1 MSTTTS
7 EGSPFRTVTLEQAD
21 GRLGQILSRV
31 CREKGRVEIR
41 DGEHACVLIS
51 KEELQTLE
59 EALEILSNT
68 SDVKKIAQTIAAIT
82 HTVAQGPLVATAP
95 AAPAPVPCRSGAN

>member
-1 MSTTTS
+1 MSATTS
-7 EGSPFRTVTLEQAD
+7 AESASSFRSVSLTHAQS
-21 GRLGQILSRV
+21 GLGQILARV

-41 DGEHACVLIS
+41 DGQHACVLIS
-51 KEELQTLE
+51 KEELETLE

-82 HTVAQGPLVATAP
+82 HTVAQGPLVAT
-95 AAPAPVPCRSGAN
+95 GAVRDTSN

>member
-1 MSTTTS
+1 MSTPTS
-7 EGSPFRTVTLEQAD
+7 DGSSFRSVPLVQAE
-21 GRLGQILSRV
+21 GRLGQILQRV

-59 EALEILSNT
+59 EALEILANT
-68 SDVKKIAQTIAAIT
+68 SDVRRIAKTIAAIT
-82 HTVAQGPLVATAP
+82 HTVAQGPLVATTCACTTRS
-95 AAPAPVPCRSGAN
+95 VPN

>member
-1 MSTTTS
+1 MSAS
-7 EGSPFRTVTLEQAD
+7 SSSDGPSSFASVPLLKAEGH
-21 GRLGQILSRV
+21 LGQILQRV

-59 EALEILSNT
+59 DALEILSNT
-68 SDVKKIAQTIAAIT
+68 SDVKHIARTIAAIT
-82 HTVAQGPLVATAP
+82 HTVAQGPLVVCERAG
-95 AAPAPVPCRSGAN
+95 SN